1 MPVEVRA
8 AVRVALGLLEAEGLD
23 KLTVRR
29 LAGELGVKA
38 PALYWHFSSKR
49 ALLDHM
55 TDVIVAPVVAHL
67 PSADVPWL
75 RWLEE
80 AATALHAALLGHRD
94 GARVAIGADLRT
106 ARALGE
112 FAERTVGVLYEAGFP
127 IADAT
132 RAAGVLIH
140 FVLGRAVEDQTRPDA
155 ADEAAMISTIPFPL
169 MARGMRER
177 HAAGATVA
185 DDYRYALGILLAGL
199 NAARPVSG
207 GGATGASART

>member
-1 MPVEVRA
+1 MPIEVRA
-8 AVRVALGLLEAEGLD
+8 AVRVALALLEAEGLD

-29 LAGELGVKA
+29 LAAGLGVKA
-38 PALYWHFSSKR
+38 PALYWHFRSKR

-55 TDVIVAPVVAHL
+55 TDVIVAPVVAEL
-67 PSADVPWL
+67 PSVDEPWL

-80 AATALHAALLGHRD
+80 AGTALHAALLGHRD

-106 ARALGE
+106 ARALGD
-112 FAERTVGVLYEAGFP
+112 FAERTVEVLHEAGFP

-132 RAAGVLIH
+132 RAAGVLLH
-140 FVLGRAVEDQTRPDA
+140 FVLGRAVEDQTRPGP

-169 MARGMRER
+169 MARGIRER

-185 DDYRYALGILLAGL
+185 DDFRYALGILLAGL
-199 NAARPVSG
+199 NATRP
-207 GGATGASART
+207 AS